1 MSTNETLETLLR
13 LGGLLKDAIAKSTE
27 GGRKFDWKTFLESDE
42 YGEIETDVKTLLSHL
57 SAGDLTKAIAEIK
70 AKEQALLGGRRL
82 AELETDKLIQY
93 SQLQNTRLVLAARKV
108 ASEGGAD
115 LLRVGRGRS
124 LPRAAVF
131 GQGGAAPGSLGP
143 AGDHHFMSR
152 KSRSRRL
159 ESSPSKSMGLI
170 SAQTTKGLRS

>member
-108 ASEGGAD
+108 RVKAEPTFFEWVVGEAFPV
-115 LLRVGRGRS
+115 LLSSARAV
-124 LPRAAVF
+124 LPLV
-131 GQGGAAPGSLGP
+131 L
-143 AGDHHFMSR
+143 
-152 KSRSRRL
+152 
-159 ESSPSKSMGLI
+159 
-170 SAQTTKGLRS
+170 